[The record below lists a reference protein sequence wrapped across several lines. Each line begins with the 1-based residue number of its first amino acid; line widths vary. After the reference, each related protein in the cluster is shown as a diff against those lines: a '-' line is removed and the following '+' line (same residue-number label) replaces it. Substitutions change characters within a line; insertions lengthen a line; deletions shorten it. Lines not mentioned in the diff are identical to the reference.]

1 MKKKINNPYILFYLI
16 VLLFFSYF
24 FLYFKHQVG
33 NDSTI
38 SEWIINYEG
47 GFTRRGF
54 TGQIVILLSRLFE
67 SDLRWTIFLS
77 QSFFCTTYFFL
88 LWHLFKDLKTN
99 RIINL
104 SIFTP
109 IFILYPIAEIEVLA
123 RKEIIVFTL
132 FLIYILFPSHHWLK
146 NILLILFSFFSI
158 LIWEPTLF
166 FFPLIF
172 LYLIIENKID
182 KVDLKLVKFIL
193 LMSPGVLLAL
203 YIIANP
209 LSDNQWEVMVSVLN
223 DEFNQ
228 RCYMSCELLNT
239 KSTLIQQFQQGNSD
253 YYSFEV
259 IFRYS
264 LIIIIGFYPL
274 ALLLKNSV
282 IRSKNLI
289 ILRNFKN
296 LLIPLCIAIF
306 PVILLFVMGYD
317 WGRWVN
323 ISYVISALIYFSLMN
338 NDKISLNI
346 NSLKKNFLY
355 KLKGKVFVIFFI
367 IFCFGWNPKTV
378 MLADIASFPG
388 YRIPVK
394 VINKILFDKY

>member
-1 MKKKINNPYILFYLI
+1 MKKKINNQYILFYLI
-16 VLLFFSYF
+16 SLLFISYF

-33 NDSTI
+33 NDSTV
-38 SEWIINYEG
+38 SEWLINYEG

-54 TGQIVILLSRLFE
+54 IGQIVILLSRLLE
-67 SDLRWTIFLS
+67 SDLRWIIFLS
-77 QSFFCTTYFFL
+77 QSFFCTVYFFL
-88 LWHLFKDLKTN
+88 LWLLLKDLKTN

-132 FLIYILFPSHHWLK
+132 FLIYILFPLRHWFK
-146 NILLILFSFFSI
+146 NILLILFSLFSV
-158 LIWEPTLF
+158 LIWEPVLF

-182 KVDLKLVKFIL
+182 KVDFKLLKFML
-193 LMSPGVLLAL
+193 LFSPGVLLAF

-209 LSDNQWEVMVSVLN
+209 LSGNQWEVMASVLN
-223 DEFNQ
+223 NEFNE
-228 RCYMSCELLNT
+228 RCYMSCQLLNT
-239 KSTLIQQFQQGNSD
+239 KSTLIQQFQGNVGL
-253 YYSFEV
+253 YSFEA

-264 LIIIIGFYPL
+264 LIILIGFYPL
-274 ALLLKNSV
+274 ALLFKNSE
-282 IRSKNLI
+282 IKSKNLI
-289 ILRNFKN
+289 VLKNFKN
-296 LLIPLCIAIF
+296 LFIPSCIAIL
-306 PVILLFVMGYD
+306 PVIILFTMGYD

-323 ISYVISALIYFSLMN
+323 ISYVILALIFFTLLN
-338 NDKISLNI
+338 NNKITLNI

-355 KLKGKVFVIFFI
+355 KLKGKVFVIFFL

-378 MLADIASFPG
+378 MLGDVASFPG
-388 YRIPVK
+388 YRVPVK
-394 VINKILFDKY
+394 IINKIFTGEY

>member
-166 FFPLIF
+166 F
-172 LYLIIENKID
+172 
-182 KVDLKLVKFIL
+182 
-193 LMSPGVLLAL
+193 
-203 YIIANP
+203 YI
-209 LSDNQWEVMVSVLN
+209 
-223 DEFNQ
+223 
-228 RCYMSCELLNT
+228 
-239 KSTLIQQFQQGNSD
+239 
-253 YYSFEV
+253 
-259 IFRYS
+259 
-264 LIIIIGFYPL
+264 
-274 ALLLKNSV
+274 
-282 IRSKNLI
+282 
-289 ILRNFKN
+289 
-296 LLIPLCIAIF
+296 
-306 PVILLFVMGYD
+306 
-317 WGRWVN
+317 
-323 ISYVISALIYFSLMN
+323 
-338 NDKISLNI
+338 
-346 NSLKKNFLY
+346 
-355 KLKGKVFVIFFI
+355 
-367 IFCFGWNPKTV
+367 
-378 MLADIASFPG
+378 
-388 YRIPVK
+388 
-394 VINKILFDKY
+394 

>member
-1 MKKKINNPYILFYLI
+1 MKKNINNKYILIYLI
-16 VLLFFSYF
+16 ILLLFSYF

-38 SEWIINYEG
+38 SEWLINYEG

-54 TGQIVILLSRLFE
+54 IGQIAILLSRLFE
-67 SDLRWTIFLS
+67 SDLRWTIFLF
-77 QSFFCTTYFFL
+77 QSFFCTAYFFL
-88 LWHLFKDLKTN
+88 LWYLLKDLKNN

-132 FLIYILFPSHHWLK
+132 FLVYILFPLNHWFK
-146 NILLILFSFFSI
+146 NILLILFSFFSV

-182 KVDLKLVKFIL
+182 KVDFKLVKLIL

-209 LSDNQWEVMVSVLN
+209 FSDNQWEVMASVLN
-223 DEFNQ
+223 NEFNE
-228 RCYMSCELLNT
+228 RCYMACGLLIS
-239 KSTLIQQFQQGNSD
+239 KSTLIQQFQGNAGK
-253 YYSFEV
+253 YSFEV

-282 IRSKNLI
+282 IKSKNLV

-296 LLIPLCIAIF
+296 LLTPSCIAIF
-306 PVILLFVMGYD
+306 PVILLFAMGYD

-323 ISYVISALIYFSLMN
+323 ISYVISALIFYSLLKN
-338 NDKISLNI
+338 NKIILNI

-355 KLKGKVFVIFFI
+355 KLKGKVFVIFFL

-378 MLADIASFPG
+378 MLGDVASFPG
-388 YRIPVK
+388 YRVPVK

>member
-1 MKKKINNPYILFYLI
+1 MKKKINNQYILFYLI
-16 VLLFFSYF
+16 ALLFISYF

-38 SEWIINYEG
+38 SEWLINYEG

-54 TGQIVILLSRLFE
+54 IGQIVILLSRLFE

-77 QSFFCTTYFFL
+77 QSFFCTAYFFL
-88 LWHLFKDLKTN
+88 LWYLLKDIKNN

-132 FLIYILFPSHHWLK
+132 FLIYILFPLNHLFK
-146 NILLILFSFFSI
+146 NILLILFSFFSV

-182 KVDLKLVKFIL
+182 KVDFKFIKLIL

-209 LSDNQWEVMVSVLN
+209 LSDNQWEVMASVLN
-223 DEFNQ
+223 NEFNE
-228 RCYMSCELLNT
+228 RCYMSCGLLIS
-239 KSTLIQQFQQGNSD
+239 KSTLVQQFQGNAGK
-253 YYSFEV
+253 YSFEV

-282 IRSKNLI
+282 IKGKNLV

-296 LLIPLCIAIF
+296 LLIPSCIAIF
-306 PVILLFVMGYD
+306 PVILLFAMGYD

-323 ISYVISALIYFSLMN
+323 ISYVISALIFYSLLN
-338 NDKISLNI
+338 NNRVILNI

-355 KLKGKVFVIFFI
+355 KLKGKVFVIFFL

-378 MLADIASFPG
+378 MLGDVASFPG